1 MTPKETIKAK
11 LTFEYDG
18 KKICMWNLE
27 FKKGSIIE
35 STFKGIEMGYYGGTL
50 LQAITAEFDKQEI
63 EKL

>member
-1 MTPKETIKAK
+1 MKSKKKIKAK

-50 LQAITAEFDKQEI
+50 LQAITKEFEDFDR
-63 EKL
+63 